1 MAGNVALV
9 VRCPEKN
16 PSQYVSWFSQT
27 DYASIVDR
35 THTWIQCYGPS
46 ASIAKTVNGSEGDIT
61 MKVQERRN
69 GVEAFFS
76 HRQFQR
82 VSS

>member
-35 THTWIQCYGPS
+35 THTWIQC
-46 ASIAKTVNGSEGDIT
+46 
-61 MKVQERRN
+61 
-69 GVEAFFS
+69 
-76 HRQFQR
+76 
-82 VSS
+82 